1 MYSYCV
7 SLVEIVI
14 GSVEERL
21 ELNTGLLDKRTHTCT
36 QDEFRELN
44 ES

>member
-1 MYSYCV
+1 MYSYFV
-7 SLVEIVI
+7 SHVEIVI

-21 ELNTGLLDKRTHTCT
+21 EVKTGLLDKRTHTCT

-44 ES
+44 KS